1 MQVTHH
7 ESDSPILPVQ
17 QLEKLSEFRPDLIDW
32 VVDQTQREAEF
43 RRETTARRD
52 TFIFIER
59 IGGLI
64 AAAVLSIAFLGA
76 SLYLGMNGQ
85 PWLAGVIGGT
95 TLVGIVTVL
104 VTGRKPDSKPAAKP
118 QGK

>member
-7 ESDSPILPVQ
+7 ESDSPILPVH
-17 QLEKLSEFRPDLIDW
+17 QLEKLHEFRPDLINW
-32 VVDQTQREAEF
+32 VVDQTQKEAEF
-43 RRETTARRD
+43 RRETTSRRD

-64 AAAVLSIAFLGA
+64 AAVVLSLAFLGA
-76 SLYLGMNGQ
+76 AVYLGMNDQ
-85 PWLAGVIGGT
+85 PWLAGILGGS

-104 VTGRKPDSKPAAKP
+104 VAGRKPEAKP
-118 QGK
+118 PTKQPPK